1 MTVRPG
7 RRERANMTFIVPRR
21 NIGPSYFS
29 LLSLTS
35 TYPNRY
41 PCPLQDTTVTLPN
54 TTHTATTALPTL
66 SVALSK
72 PWLVSTLLCLSRA
85 NDCGCPE
92 RSPSSSAGSTS
103 PPPSRIPC
111 TISPHHSL
119 SPWKELQQVL
129 SDRGTISLA

>member
-72 PWLVSTLLCLSRA
+72 PWLVSTL
-85 NDCGCPE
+85 P
-92 RSPSSSAGSTS
+92 
-103 PPPSRIPC
+103 
-111 TISPHHSL
+111 
-119 SPWKELQQVL
+119 V
-129 SDRGTISLA
+129 SLARTTAVVRSEVHRHRPAQQAHLHHEYLAPSPRTTVCLPGKSCSRFYQTEAQYR